1 MYDQSFMVKII
12 VLLLVGA
19 SIGWLLF
26 NRLGDIK
33 YKRFKQ
39 YGPVAVSVI
48 NIFILLVAFSSRRLF
63 IFLEFYL
70 IGGAGVIAGLCAIW
84 SFKEKEVKFK
94 KTSYIFKWTIYNSI
108 HSILVLC
115 ICFREGVEYIDCSW
129 YLTLHDYLIR
139 ERF

>member
-63 IFLEFYL
+63 IF
-70 IGGAGVIAGLCAIW
+70 
-84 SFKEKEVKFK
+84 
-94 KTSYIFKWTIYNSI
+94 
-108 HSILVLC
+108 
-115 ICFREGVEYIDCSW
+115 
-129 YLTLHDYLIR
+129 
-139 ERF
+139 